1 MKRQNRSCSRSYSGI
16 RKQKRK
22 NMEIIHKEE
31 SESDISNE
39 ENNSNIKKRRQY
51 TVFFIVIMR

>member
-1 MKRQNRSCSRSYSGI
+1 MKRQNRSRSRSYSVI
-16 RKQKRK
+16 RKHNRK

-51 TVFFIVIMR
+51 TYFSLS

>member
-1 MKRQNRSCSRSYSGI
+1 MKRQNRSRSRSYSGI
-16 RKQKRK
+16 RKHNRK